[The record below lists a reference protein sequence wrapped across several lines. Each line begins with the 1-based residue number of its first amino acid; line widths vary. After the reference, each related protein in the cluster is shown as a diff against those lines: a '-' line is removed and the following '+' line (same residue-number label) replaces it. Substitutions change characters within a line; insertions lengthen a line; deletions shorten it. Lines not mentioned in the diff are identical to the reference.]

1 MRTLRLVLVLFGAA
15 IVSLAPAVVTAQT
28 LTPDFQYSFPA
39 NGSVGG
45 NPQEAIIQASD
56 GNLYSVSYGGGS
68 NQNGTVVRI
77 TPTGTASVFY
87 ECAANGLDCSG
98 LNNIIQLPDG
108 NFWGTSTFGGANGFG
123 NIFTIT
129 PGGVFSDKYDF
140 ANDDY
145 GAYPNSEIVY
155 VASCK
160 CIYGTTIGYAAFNN
174 SASGP
179 SPYGTL
185 FSFSVNL
192 TAETGSMLHSYD
204 FGGNGSDGNLGL
216 QPVTGVTVV
225 NGTVYG
231 TSQVGG
237 DNTNY
242 GVLWSFKSDL
252 SSHTILHNFA
262 DGLDGAYPSGAPRY
276 YRPDG
281 NIYGTTL
288 QSDDDQP
295 DSGSIY
301 KSGLT
306 SGFTP
311 VYTFTDT
318 ALHNFNGPPAFDT
331 AGNLIVGAGQG
342 GANGVGALYSEA
354 RAGGSTIKTLFDFA
368 TGSIYGDHPQS
379 APFFDNAG
387 KMWTVERGGTSNL
400 LGAVDEWT
408 LSTETAAPISISV
421 TPTTAEANAD
431 VTVTWS
437 GSTLFSD
444 EEELCWASG
453 GNSGFQGVQTGTYSA
468 GVYSGS
474 KTFSAGSTTGTQA
487 LTIVCGGR
495 ESASTTLTV
504 GSSNGPVA
512 TTTTVTAT
520 PNPVT
525 SGANITLSATVK
537 KASGSGVP
545 TGSVTFKVGSTTLE
559 VVAVNGSGVASLSA
573 PTTGYPTGTYTVTAA
588 YSGDSNDDA
597 SSGTVNVTIKAGAA
611 VSTTTTLTAP
621 TNPVTTGSTVTLL
634 ITVTRSSG
642 SGYAGGQVQIKD
654 GSTVLATTTLSS
666 TGMVDF
672 QTSSAGYPVGVYPL
686 TANYLGDADDKPSA
700 SSTLDLSLIKKT
712 TTTALTTSASSVKI
726 GSSVT
731 LTATV
736 TPATGTA
743 TGSVNFMT
751 GSTVL
756 AKITLSGDKAVLKA
770 PTTGYPAG
778 TYPITAVYSGD
789 ADDDASTSPGVD
801 VTLHN

>member
-1 MRTLRLVLVLFGAA
+1 MRSPRLALTLFAAA
-15 IVSLAPAVVTAQT
+15 IVSLAPAAVTAQT

-39 NGSVGG
+39 DGSVGG
-45 NPQEAIIQASD
+45 NPQEALIQASD
-56 GNLYSVSYGGGS
+56 GNLYSVSFAGGS
-68 NQNGTVVRI
+68 NQNGTVVKV
-77 TPTGTASVFY
+77 TPAGVASVFY
-87 ECAANGLDCSG
+87 ECSANGVDCEG

-108 NFWGTSTFGGANGFG
+108 NFWGTSVFGGAKGFG
-123 NIFTIT
+123 NIFTIS

-140 ANDDY
+140 TNDEY

-155 VASCK
+155 VPSCG
-160 CIYGTTIGYAAFNN
+160 CIYGTTVGYAAVQG
-174 SASGP
+174 SSSGTAP
-179 SPYGTL
+179 NGTL
-185 FSFSVNL
+185 YSFSVNL
-192 TAETGSMLHSYD
+192 TKETGSMLHAYD
-204 FGGNGSDGNLGL
+204 FGISGSDNNLGV

-252 SSHTILHNFA
+252 SSHTILHNFS

-306 SGFTP
+306 SGFAP
-311 VYTFTDT
+311 VFTFTDT
-318 ALHNFNGPPAFDT
+318 AIHNFNGPPAFDT

-342 GANGVGALYSEA
+342 GTNGVGALYSEP
-354 RAGGSTIKTLFDFA
+354 RSGGTSITTLFNFA

-379 APFFDNAG
+379 APFFDNTG

-400 LGAVDEWT
+400 LGALDEWT
-408 LSTETAAPISISV
+408 LSTETAAPITISV
-421 TPTTAEANAD
+421 TPTTVDPNTN
-431 VTVTWS
+431 VTVKWS
-437 GSTLFSD
+437 GNNLFSD
-444 EEELCWASG
+444 EQESCWASG
-453 GNSGFQGVQTGTYSA
+453 GNSNFQGVQTGTYSN
-468 GVYSGS
+468 GIYSGS
-474 KTFSAGSTTGTQA
+474 KTFSAGSTTGTQV

-495 ESASTTLTV
+495 ESASVTLTV
-504 GSSNGPVA
+504 GSSTGPVA

-525 SGANITLSATVK
+525 SGSNVTLSATVK
-537 KASGSGVP
+537 KDSGSGVP
-545 TGSVTFKVGSTTLE
+545 TGNVTFKVGSTTLE
-559 VVAVNGSGVASLSA
+559 VVSVNGSGVASLSA
-573 PTTGYPTGTYTVTAA
+573 PTTGYPTGTYTITGT

-597 SSGTVNVTIKAGAA
+597 SSGSTNVTINTGTA
-611 VSTTTTLTAP
+611 VTTTTTLTAP
-621 TNPVTTGSTVTLL
+621 TNPVTTGNTVTLL
-634 ITVTRSSG
+634 ITVTRGSG
-642 SGYAGGQVQIKD
+642 SGYAGGKVQIKD

-666 TGMVDF
+666 TGTVDF
-672 QTSSAGYPVGVYPL
+672 QTSSSGYPVGVYPL
-686 TANYLGDADDKPSA
+686 TASYLGDADDKPSS
-700 SSTLDLSLIKKT
+700 SSTLDLSIIKKT
-712 TTTALTTSASSVKI
+712 TATSLATSASSVKI
-726 GSSVT
+726 GSDVT

-736 TPATGTA
+736 TPQTGTA
-743 TGSVNFMT
+743 TGKVEFKT

-756 AKITLSGDKAVLKA
+756 ATVTLSGDKAVLTA

-778 TYPITAVYSGD
+778 TYPITAVYLGD
-789 ADDDASTSPGVD
+789 ADDDTSTSAAVD

>member
-1 MRTLRLVLVLFGAA
+1 MRTLRLALALFAAA
-15 IVSLAPAVVTAQT
+15 IASLAPAVAAAQT

-39 NGSVGG
+39 DGSVGG
-45 NPQEAIIQASD
+45 NPQEALIQASD
-56 GNLYSVSYGGGS
+56 GNLYSVSFGGGS
-68 NQNGTVVRI
+68 NQNGTVVKT
-77 TPTGTASVFY
+77 TPAGVASVFY
-87 ECAANGLDCSG
+87 ECSANGVDCSG
-98 LNNIIQLPDG
+98 LNDIIQLPDG
-108 NFWGTSTFGGANGFG
+108 NFWGTSAFGGAHGFG
-123 NIFTIT
+123 NIFTIS
-129 PGGVFSDKYDF
+129 PGGVFNDKYDF
-140 ANDDY
+140 TNDEY
-145 GAYPNSEIVY
+145 GAYPSSEIVY
-155 VASCK
+155 VASCG
-160 CIYGTTIGYAAFNN
+160 CIYGTTLGYNAVNN
-174 SASGP
+174 SATGTA
-179 SPYGTL
+179 PYGTL

-192 TAETGSMLHSYD
+192 SAETGSMLHAYD
-204 FGGNGSDGNLGL
+204 FAISGSDGDLGL
-216 QPVTGVTVV
+216 QPVAGVTVV

-237 DNTNY
+237 NSTNY

-252 SSHTILHNFA
+252 SSHTILHNFTDA
-262 DGLDGAYPSGAPRY
+262 LDGAYPSGSPRY

-306 SGFTP
+306 SGFAP
-311 VYTFTDT
+311 VFTFTDT

-331 AGNLIVGAGQG
+331 AGNLVVVAGQG
-342 GANGVGALYSEA
+342 GTNGVGALYLEP
-354 RAGGSTIKTLFDFA
+354 RAGGSTITTLFNFA

-379 APFFDNAG
+379 APFFDNTG
-387 KMWTVERGGTSNL
+387 KMWTVELGGTSNL
-400 LGAVDEWT
+400 LGALDEWT
-408 LSTETAAPISISV
+408 LSTETAAPITISV
-421 TPTTAEANAD
+421 TPTTVDPNAD
-431 VTVTWS
+431 VTVKWS
-437 GSTLFSD
+437 ANNAFSD
-444 EEELCWASG
+444 EQELCWAS

-474 KTFSAGSTTGTQA
+474 KTFSAGSATGTQV

-495 ESASTTLTV
+495 ESASATLTV
-504 GSSNGPVA
+504 GSGSGPVA

-525 SGANITLSATVK
+525 AGSDVTLSATVK
-537 KASGSGVP
+537 KSSGSGVP
-545 TGSVTFKVGSTTLE
+545 TGNVTFKVGSTTLE
-559 VVAVNGSGVASLSA
+559 VVSVNGSGVASLSA
-573 PTTGYPTGTYTVTAA
+573 PTTGYPTGTYTVTAN

-597 SSGTVNVTIKAGAA
+597 SSGSTNVTISAGSA

-621 TNPVTTGSTVTLL
+621 TNPVTVGNTVTLL
-634 ITVTRSSG
+634 ITVKRSSG
-642 SGYAGGQVQIKD
+642 TGYAGGQVQIKD

-686 TANYLGDADDKPSA
+686 TASYLGDSDDKPSA
-700 SSTLDLSLIKKT
+700 SSTLDLSIIKKT
-712 TTTALTTSASSVKI
+712 TSTSLATSSSSVKI

-736 TPATGTA
+736 TPQTGTA
-743 TGSVNFMT
+743 TGKVAFKT
-751 GSTVL
+751 GGTTLATVS
-756 AKITLSGDKAVLKA
+756 LSGDKAVLTA

-789 ADDDASTSPGVD
+789 ANDDASTSAVVD